1 MWLTRWEEHF
11 IFLELVNA
19 LQDQRLPDG
28 TTENVGQVLL
38 NWVRQVIYLFVVQS
52 LSLVNTGN
60 ERQFVTSRGMPS
72 VIPLVVLWYNLS
84 Y

>member
-1 MWLTRWEEHF
+1 MYSNVINKMRRAF
-11 IFLELVNA
+11 YFLELVNA

-72 VIPLVVLWYNLS
+72 VIPFVVL
-84 Y
+84 

>member
-1 MWLTRWEEHF
+1 MYSNVINKMKRAF
-11 IFLELVNA
+11 NFLELLNA

-38 NWVRQVIYLFVVQS
+38 NWVRQVIYLFVVKS

-72 VIPLVVLWYNLS
+72 VIPFVVL
-84 Y
+84 